1 MNAFEASGFLLLPDL
16 ISRGE
21 LLELRAEVDRLL
33 AESDTRGGVR
43 NVLGKSPLLYD
54 LAISGP
60 PSHAAKTLLGP
71 GSRPIKLTI
80 FDKTPHANWKV
91 PWHQDLTISVQ
102 ERKDVPGFEP
112 WTIKDGVP
120 HVQPPIAI
128 LQQVIALRLHLD
140 DTPAENGALRVL
152 PGTHKLGRLSNRK
165 IASLRREMQE
175 VVCEVPAGG
184 AMLMS
189 PLLLHASSASESPSR
204 RRVLHF
210 ELSAALLP
218 GGLAW
223 A

>member
-1 MNAFEASGFLLLPDL
+1 MSAFEASGFLLLHDL
-16 ISRGE
+16 ISRDE
-21 LLELRAEVDRLL
+21 LPRLRAEADRLL
-33 AESDTRGGVR
+33 GESETRGGVR
-43 NVLGKSPLLYD
+43 NVLGKSPLLHD
-54 LAISGP
+54 LATSGP
-60 PSHAAKTLLGP
+60 PARAAETLLGP

-91 PWHQDLTISVQ
+91 PWHQDLTVSVQ
-102 ERKDVPGFEP
+102 EQRDVPGFGP

-120 HVQPPIAI
+120 HVQPPVAV
-128 LQQVIALRLHLD
+128 LEQVIALRLHLD

-175 VVCEVPAGG
+175 VVCTVPAGG
-184 AMLMS
+184 AMIMS
-189 PLLLHASSASESPSR
+189 PLLLHASSASELPLR

-210 ELSAALLP
+210 EFSAVRLP
-218 GGLAW
+218 GGLEW